1 MQGLWFLLE
10 SQPILTLFLVI
21 SLGYAVGEITIA
33 GFRLGVGAVLFV
45 GLLIGAFA
53 PAAAPPALLS
63 TVGLILFFYGIGIQ
77 YGKAFVQGWLSSIG
91 QRQNLIA
98 LISTIGAGLV
108 TIALMLALQL
118 PADLSAGLFA
128 GALVN
133 TAALDSVVHKLGSE
147 TPIVG
152 YGVAYPFG
160 VFGPILSIYLVLKLL
175 RPKIPQP
182 PRRGIQ
188 GTDLVLHNPD
198 LYGKLLSE
206 VITQMPADVQ
216 VIAVRQQGQ
225 NRLPRGTV
233 RLMAGDE
240 LLVEA
245 KGESLQ
251 QMRRLIGEEV
261 AMHRIVDVADLEDL
275 NIYVSHPAIVGR
287 KLAELNLAEQPGCA
301 IVSVL
306 RGEAE
311 LYAQPGL
318 VLEAGDQLRVVTER
332 GRCEAV
338 QSFFGNSARSIA
350 EVSYLAL
357 GIGMVLGVLFGLIPF
372 PLPGLGSFSFGAA
385 GGAMI
390 VSLFLG
396 WKGRIGQLCWIMPPS
411 ANLTLRDFGLTLFLA
426 VAGLRSAEQF
436 VATVQETGFLLLGVG
451 ILITLTVVL
460 LAMLIGTWMLRMPF
474 DALLGVVAGVT
485 GNPAI
490 LAYASRAVP
499 TKEPELGYAIVFP
512 TSTIIKIIMA
522 QAVATWFLTQ

>member
-1 MQGLWFLLE
+1 MAAVWSLLE

-21 SLGYAVGEITIA
+21 SLGYAAGEVSIA
-33 GFRLGVGAVLFV
+33 GFRLGVGAVLFI

-53 PAAAPPALLS
+53 PEAAPPAMLS

-77 YGKAFVQGWLSSIG
+77 YGKAFVQGWLSPIG
-91 QRQNLIA
+91 QRQNVIA
-98 LISTIGAGLV
+98 LVSAIGAGAV
-108 TIALMLALQL
+108 TIAVMRAFSIS
-118 PADLSAGLFA
+118 AEIGAGLFA

-133 TAALDSVVHKLGSE
+133 TAALDSVVSKLGSE

-160 VFGPILSIYLVLKLL
+160 VFVPIFCIYLVLTTL
-175 RPKIPQP
+175 RPKIPAP

-188 GTDLVLHNPD
+188 GTELIVSNSELH
-198 LYGKLLSE
+198 GKLLSE
-206 VITQMPADVQ
+206 VSARLPVDVQ
-216 VIAVRQQGQ
+216 VIAVRQNGHYC
-225 NRLPRGTV
+225 LPRGSLC
-233 RLMAGDE
+233 LMAGDE

-245 KGESLQ
+245 RGDSLQ
-251 QMRRLIGEEV
+251 QVRRLVGEE
-261 AMHRIVDVADLEDL
+261 ASMHRIVDLNDLDDL
-275 NIYVSHPAIVGR
+275 NVYVSKPAVIGR
-287 KLAELNLAEQPGCA
+287 KLAELNLAERPGCA

-318 VLEAGDQLRVVTER
+318 VLEAGDQLRVVAEP

-338 QSFFGNSARSIA
+338 QEFFGNSARSIA

-372 PLPGLGSFSFGAA
+372 PLPGLGTFSFGAA

-396 WKGRIGQLCWIMPPS
+396 WKGRIGHLCWIMPPS

-436 VATVQETGFLLLGVG
+436 VATMQETGFLLLGAG
-451 ILITLTVVL
+451 IVITLTVVL
-460 LAMLIGTWMLRMPF
+460 LTMALGVWWQMPF
-474 DALLGVVAGVT
+474 DSLLGVLSGVT

-499 TKEPELGYAIVFP
+499 SNQPELGYAIVFP

-522 QAVATWFLTQ
+522 QVVATWFLTG

>member
-1 MQGLWFLLE
+1 MQGLWSLLE

-21 SLGYAVGEITIA
+21 SLGYAAGEVSIA
-33 GFRLGVGAVLFV
+33 GFRLGVGAVLFI
-45 GLLIGAFA
+45 GLLIGALA
-53 PAAAPPALLS
+53 PAAAPPAMLS

-77 YGKAFVQGWLSSIG
+77 YGKAFVRGWLSPIG

-108 TIALMLALQL
+108 TIALMMALQV
-118 PADLSAGLFA
+118 PSDLSAGLFT

-133 TAALDSVVHKLGSE
+133 TAALDSVVNRLGSE

-160 VFGPILSIYLVLKLL
+160 VFGPILCIYLVLKLL
-175 RPKIPQP
+175 RPKIPVPQ
-182 PRRGIQ
+182 RRGIQ
-188 GTDLVLHNPD
+188 GTELVLHNPD

-206 VITQMPADVQ
+206 VIAQMPADVQ

-245 KGESLQ
+245 KGDSLQ
-251 QMRRLIGEEV
+251 QVRRLIGEEV
-261 AMHRIVDVADLEDL
+261 AMHRIVDVADLEDM
-275 NIYVSHPAIVGR
+275 NVYVSNPAVIGR
-287 KLAELNLAEQPGCA
+287 KLAELNLTEQPGCA
-301 IVSVL
+301 IVAVL

-311 LYAQPGL
+311 LYSQPGL
-318 VLEAGDQLRVVTER
+318 VLEAGDQLRVVTEQ

-338 QSFFGNSARSIA
+338 RTFFGNSARSIA

-372 PLPGLGSFSFGAA
+372 PLPGLGSFSFRAA

-396 WKGRIGQLCWIMPPS
+396 WKGRIGQLCWIMPPA

-436 VATVQETGFLLLGVG
+436 VVTVRETGFVLLGMG

-460 LAMLIGTWMLRMPF
+460 LAMLLATWVLRMPF

-499 TKEPELGYAIVFP
+499 SNEPELGYAIVFP

-522 QAVATWFLTQ
+522 QVVATWFLAK